1 VTGAKGTGTS
11 TTEPKDAPHEW
22 VLAAN
27 VPVTDR
33 QMRYALL
40 RGSLPLASRTKIE
53 AIEGFCKN
61 CRRPYE
67 DVADEPCV
75 YALGQNEHLRGGPI
89 GERKKR
95 TKTHGPTAATA

>member
-1 VTGAKGTGTS
+1 MAPSQARTAG
-11 TTEPKDAPHEW
+11 PKVDPQDAPHEW
-22 VLAAN
+22 VLASN
-27 VPVTDR
+27 VPVTER
-33 QMRYALL
+33 QMRYALM
-40 RGSLPLASRTKIE
+40 RGALTVPMRTKIE

-67 DVADEPCV
+67 DIADEACV

-95 TKTHGPTAATA
+95 TKTGGAAATA